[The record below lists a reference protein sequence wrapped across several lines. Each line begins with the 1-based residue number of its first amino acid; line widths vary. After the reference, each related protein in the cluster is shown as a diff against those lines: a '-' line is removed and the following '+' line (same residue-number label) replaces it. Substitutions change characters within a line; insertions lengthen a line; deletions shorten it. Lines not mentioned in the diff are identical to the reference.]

1 MNPESIDTHISA
13 SSADQKIDILKN
25 ILLCKFDPTVT
36 VALVSA
42 IVQDE

>member
-1 MNPESIDTHISA
+1 MSPEPIDTHIST
-13 SSADQKIDILKN
+13 SSADKKIDILKN
-25 ILLCKFDPTVT
+25 ILLCKFNHSIT